1 MPVYERGK
9 TTWRNRHSHSQAHPW
24 QTHTSFFLSC
34 LFMKEARPM
43 KKWTFSDTQ
52 HQLFFF
58 LFHLYLWKRQNAR
71 RNQHFF
77 LLSPRHTT
85 PALLFHAC
93 LWKRQTP
100 WSCDSQ
106 AHPSHT
112 PAFFPRPFMKSAKP
126 TEKWAPE
133 TLFLTPIPDIQN
145 QLRKLKEAK
154 PMKKLA
160 PETHSHAHPRHAKTS
175 LGNWKRHNYQNK
187 IKTTWPILVK
197 VRHWSWKQWS
207 INYPLLLSS
216 KTMHKNIS

>member
-24 QTHTSFFLSC
+24 QTHTSFFCHACLWKRQDPWRNGHSQTHNTSYFSFFSICIYERGKTHGEISIFLTLTQTHNTSSLISC
-34 LFMKEARPM
+34 LFMKEANPM
-43 KKWTFSDTQ
+43 ELWLSSPPQSHTSVFSTPVYEISKTHGEMGPRDS
-52 HQLFFF
+52 
-58 LFHLYLWKRQNAR
+58 
-71 RNQHFF
+71 
-77 LLSPRHTT
+77 LSHTHPRHT
-85 PALLFHAC
+85 
-93 LWKRQTP
+93 
-100 WSCDSQ
+100 
-106 AHPSHT
+106 
-112 PAFFPRPFMKSAKP
+112 KP
-126 TEKWAPE
+126 V
-133 TLFLTPIPDIQN
+133 
-145 QLRKLKEAK
+145 RKLKEAK